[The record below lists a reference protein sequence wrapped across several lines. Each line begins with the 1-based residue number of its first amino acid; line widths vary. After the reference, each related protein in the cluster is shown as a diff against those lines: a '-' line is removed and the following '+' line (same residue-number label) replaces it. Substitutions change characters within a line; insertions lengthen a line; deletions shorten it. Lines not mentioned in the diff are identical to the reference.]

1 MNKKLILFSIDGL
14 RPDGL
19 KNCGTDVLE
28 KVKAMATYTFGGKT
42 VMPSITLPCH
52 MSLFYGVEPTRHGIL
67 SNTFVP
73 QVHTIK
79 GIFEKISAIGGTNA
93 IFYGWEP
100 LRDVAP
106 AGTCRY
112 ATYINAYNEES
123 VDTLL
128 TDKAIELISEKKPD
142 FVFLYQVDTDEKGG
156 HDNGWMTDAYL
167 NRAKT
172 AFENA
177 YRVIEKFGNEYSYII
192 TADHGG
198 HDRMHGSSLP
208 EDTTIPM
215 FFIGDDFEKGKEI
228 DGVSITDIAPTVAQ
242 IMGFPPEKEWEG
254 SSVCNK

>member
-14 RPDGL
+14 RPDGA
-19 KNCGTDVLE
+19 KACGSSSLGKLME
-28 KVKAMATYTFGGKT
+28 MSTYTFSAKT

-79 GIFEKISAIGGTNA
+79 GIFEKTAALGKTNA

-112 ATYINAYNEES
+112 ATYINAYTDES

-128 TDKAIELISEKKPD
+128 TDKAIELIAEKKPD

-156 HDNGWMTDAYL
+156 HDNGWMSEGYL
-167 NRAKT
+167 QRAKT
-172 AFENA
+172 ALDNA
-177 YRVIEKFGNEYSYII
+177 LRVIETFGDEYSYII

-215 FFIGDDFEKGKEI
+215 FFIGDEFEKGKEI
-228 DGVSITDIAPTVAQ
+228 DGVSITDIAPTVAK
-242 IMGFPPEKEWEG
+242 IMGFEPEKEWEG
-254 SSVCNK
+254 RAVCN

>member
-14 RPDGL
+14 RPDGA
-19 KNCGTDVLE
+19 KACGSGSLE
-28 KVKAMATYTFGGKT
+28 KLMEMSTYTFCAKT

-79 GIFEKISAIGGTNA
+79 GIFEKTAALGKTNA

-112 ATYINAYNEES
+112 ATYINAYTDES

-128 TDKAIELISEKKPD
+128 TDKAIELIAEKKPD

-156 HDNGWMTDAYL
+156 HDNGWMSEGYL
-167 NRAKT
+167 QRAKT
-172 AFENA
+172 ALDNA
-177 YRVIEKFGNEYSYII
+177 LRVIEAFGDEYSYII

-215 FFIGDDFEKGKEI
+215 FFIGDEFEKGKEI
-228 DGVSITDIAPTVAQ
+228 DGVSITDIAPTVAK
-242 IMGFPPEKEWEG
+242 IMGFEPEKEWEG
-254 SSVCNK
+254 RPI